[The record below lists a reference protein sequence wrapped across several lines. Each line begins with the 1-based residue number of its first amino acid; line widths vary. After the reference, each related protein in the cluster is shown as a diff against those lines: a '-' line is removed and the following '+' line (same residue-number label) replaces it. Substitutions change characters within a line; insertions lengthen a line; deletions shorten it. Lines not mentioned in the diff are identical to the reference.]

1 MSNIKTEY
9 ALFDVIDYKGENKLS
24 SYNLNIT
31 PLTFKARIPNDESLD
46 PPLND
51 QKVTFDFGDGS
62 FGYNLSSSHVYEY
75 PGEYT
80 VRMVVRDCKNNA
92 VLASYSTPV
101 TIHDFLTNTFTV
113 DMQTLDANN
122 FPVSAGEFTAPLT
135 IKSQTPFYQDFQDIY
150 FSTSGCEF
158 ENYFNLPKNK
168 FNSLKKYFSI
178 YERNYLPNVSSFEY
192 VELDKISLSSS
203 NIYARIS
210 SNSNTSI
217 LVTGLSSSL
226 SSVYVG
232 SSGLKEIYLKT
243 DDQEDIFNISF
254 FKDRSNIFANSFKG
268 YRNNNYTNNFNISL
282 SAYVS
287 PTSGQTL
294 SAIKFTSNG
303 LAGEG
308 IEQESF
314 PISKT
319 QYKGLGIPFII
330 SPVNSDNFTMK
341 ALSAGTPAFAL
352 LSGDVENTPAPY
364 RFALSIPTSYYTIS
378 SLANTLSSVDTNF
391 WYRGVLTFDDSF
403 NSEISGSPIRLF
415 LSAGNKY
422 SFNTNSQLLSTV
434 TGTTVI
440 SAYPKNYYE
449 LYKHNED
456 FDFER
461 TIKDLRFQEI
471 LLDKSIFFDDFIG
484 TIFGDVS
491 SRYDI
496 LGKKLYEK
504 IFNFVSNNADIDLC
518 DIKSLISMASMT
530 DDYGIVFDRSLAQE
544 PAEVKR
550 FLDILSINYNKF
562 RGGKNKFD
570 ENYNPQGTTTKA
582 IYGKNL
588 GDEIT
593 SLTYEVTAGSDLV
606 AYEKYSDTY
615 IRLNTFQPLSALSG
629 LNTGNSAGNA
639 NTYMLSDYSTEVTNA
654 SLSGGNSWGWGL
666 ILPSTYNF
674 ETVKTF
680 YEFYSLS
687 AVYDNSVLNG
697 LIDYDNGLTTVNFNE
712 PLSSL
717 EGKDNIFDIII
728 QNSLF
733 SSLSLF

>member
-1 MSNIKTEY
+1 
-9 ALFDVIDYKGENKLS
+9 
-24 SYNLNIT
+24 
-31 PLTFKARIPNDESLD
+31 
-46 PPLND
+46 
-51 QKVTFDFGDGS
+51 
-62 FGYNLSSSHVYEY
+62 
-75 PGEYT
+75 
-80 VRMVVRDCKNNA
+80 
-92 VLASYSTPV
+92 
-101 TIHDFLTNTFTV
+101 
-113 DMQTLDANN
+113 
-122 FPVSAGEFTAPLT
+122 
-135 IKSQTPFYQDFQDIY
+135 
-150 FSTSGCEF
+150 
-158 ENYFNLPKNK
+158 
-168 FNSLKKYFSI
+168 
-178 YERNYLPNVSSFEY
+178 
-192 VELDKISLSSS
+192 
-203 NIYARIS
+203 
-210 SNSNTSI
+210 
-217 LVTGLSSSL
+217 
-226 SSVYVG
+226 
-232 SSGLKEIYLKT
+232 
-243 DDQEDIFNISF
+243 
-254 FKDRSNIFANSFKG
+254 
-268 YRNNNYTNNFNISL
+268 
-282 SAYVS
+282 
-287 PTSGQTL
+287 
-294 SAIKFTSNG
+294 
-303 LAGEG
+303 
-308 IEQESF
+308 
-314 PISKT
+314 
-319 QYKGLGIPFII
+319 
-330 SPVNSDNFTMK
+330 MK
-341 ALSAGTPAFAL
+341 ALSAGNPTFIV
-352 LSGDVENTPAPY
+352 LSGA
-364 RFALSIPTSYYTIS
+364 TSNVWNANNIVQSTYYSIS
-378 SLANTLSSVDTNF
+378 SLANTLSSLDTNF
-391 WYRGVLTFDDSF
+391 WYRGVLTFNDNLSA
-403 NSEISGSPIRLF
+403 SAIRLT
-415 LSAGNKY
+415 LSARNQY
-422 SFNTNSQLLSTV
+422 AFDTNSSLLSTV
-434 TGTTVI
+434 NGLATLT
-440 SAYPKNYYE
+440 AYPKNYYE

-530 DDYGIVFDRSLAQE
+530 DDYGIVFDRALAQE

-570 ENYNPQGTTTKA
+570 ENYDPQGTTTKD

-593 SLTYEVTAGSDLV
+593 SLTYEVTAGNDLV
-606 AYEKYSDTY
+606 AYEKYSNSY

-629 LNTGNSAGNA
+629 LNTGNPTGNA

>member
-1 MSNIKTEY
+1 MSNIKTDY
-9 ALFDVIDYKGENKLS
+9 ALFDVVDYKGESKLS
-24 SYNLNIT
+24 SYNLDIT
-31 PLTFKARIPNDESLD
+31 PLTFKARIPEDEGTD
-46 PPLND
+46 IPLNN
-51 QKVTFDFGDGS
+51 QRVTFDFGDGS
-62 FGYNLSSSHVYEY
+62 FSNSVSSTHVFEY

-80 VRMVVRDCKNNA
+80 VRMIIRDCKNNS

-101 TIHDFLTNTFTV
+101 TIHDYIVNTFTV
-113 DMQTLDANN
+113 EMPTPTALN

-135 IKSQTPFYQDFQDIY
+135 VTSQTPFYQDFQDIY
-150 FSTSGCEF
+150 FSTSGCDF
-158 ENYFNLPKNK
+158 DNYFNLSENR
-168 FNSLKKYFSI
+168 FNSLKKYFSL
-178 YERNYLPNVSSFEY
+178 YERNYLPTLSSYEF
-192 VELDKISLSSS
+192 VEIQKISLSSKD
-203 NIYARIS
+203 IYARIDS
-210 SNSNTSI
+210 DGA
-217 LVTGLSSSL
+217 LVYGLSSSL

-232 SSGLKEIYLKT
+232 SSGFKEIYLKT
-243 DDQEDIFNISF
+243 DDQSDIFNLSF
-254 FKDRSNIFANSFKG
+254 FKDRENIFANSLKG
-268 YRNNNYTNNFNISL
+268 YKNNNYTNNFNVSL
-282 SAYVS
+282 SAFVS

-314 PISKT
+314 PVSKT

-330 SPVNSDNFTMK
+330 SPVNNDNYTMK
-341 ALSAGTPAFAL
+341 ALSAGNPTFIV
-352 LSGDVENTPAPY
+352 LSGATSNVWSANNIVQSTY
-364 RFALSIPTSYYTIS
+364 YSIST
-378 SLANTLSSVDTNF
+378 LADTLSSIDTNF
-391 WYRGVLTFDDSF
+391 WYRGVLTFND
-403 NSEISGSPIRLF
+403 N
-415 LSAGNKY
+415 LSASATRLTLSARNQY
-422 SFNTNSQLLSTV
+422 AFNTNSSLLSTV
-434 TGTTVI
+434 NGLATLT
-440 SAYPKNYYE
+440 AYPKNYYE
-449 LYKHNED
+449 FYKHNEN

-471 LLDKSIFFDDFIG
+471 LLDKNIFFDDFIG

-504 IFNFVSNNADIDLC
+504 IFNFVSNNSDIDLC

-530 DDYGIVFDRSLAQE
+530 DDSGIVFDRALAQE

-570 ENYNPQGTTTKA
+570 ENFDPKGTTTKE

-588 GDEIT
+588 GSQIN

-606 AYEKYSDTY
+606 AFEKYSNTY
-615 IRLNTFQPLSALSG
+615 LRLNTFQPLSALSG
-629 LNTGNSAGNA
+629 LNTGGGIKNT
-639 NTYMLSDYSTEVTNA
+639 NTYMLSDYSNQSFNA
-654 SLSGGNSWGWGL
+654 STSGGDSWGWGL
-666 ILPSTYNF
+666 ILPNAYTID
-674 ETVKTF
+674 TVNTF
-680 YEFYSLS
+680 YEFYALS

-697 LIDYDNGLTTVNFNE
+697 LIDYDNGLTTVNFTE

>member
-1 MSNIKTEY
+1 MSNIKTDY
-9 ALFDVIDYKGENKLS
+9 ALFDVVDYKGESKLS
-24 SYNLNIT
+24 SYNLDIT
-31 PLTFKARIPNDESLD
+31 PLTFKARIPEDEGTD
-46 PPLND
+46 IPLNN
-51 QKVTFDFGDGS
+51 QRVTFDFGDGS
-62 FGYNLSSSHVYEY
+62 FSNSVSSTHVFEY

-80 VRMVVRDCKNNA
+80 VRMIIRDCKNNS

-101 TIHDFLTNTFTV
+101 TIHDYIVNTFTV
-113 DMQTLDANN
+113 EMPTPTALN

-135 IKSQTPFYQDFQDIY
+135 VTSQTPFYQDFQDIY
-150 FSTSGCEF
+150 FSTSGCDF
-158 ENYFNLPKNK
+158 DNYFNLSENR
-168 FNSLKKYFSI
+168 FNSLKKYFSL
-178 YERNYLPNVSSFEY
+178 YERNYLPTLSSYEF
-192 VELDKISLSSS
+192 VEIQKISLSSKD
-203 NIYARIS
+203 IYARIDS
-210 SNSNTSI
+210 DGA
-217 LVTGLSSSL
+217 LVYGLSSSL

-232 SSGLKEIYLKT
+232 SSGFKEIYLKT
-243 DDQEDIFNISF
+243 DDQSNIFNLSF
-254 FKDRSNIFANSFKG
+254 FKDRENIFANSLKG
-268 YRNNNYTNNFNISL
+268 YKNNNYTNNFNVSL
-282 SAYVS
+282 SAFVS

-314 PISKT
+314 PVSKT

-330 SPVNSDNFTMK
+330 SPVNNDNYTMK
-341 ALSAGTPAFAL
+341 ALSAGNPTFIV
-352 LSGDVENTPAPY
+352 LSGATSNVWSANNIVQSTY
-364 RFALSIPTSYYTIS
+364 YSIST
-378 SLANTLSSVDTNF
+378 LADTLSSIDTNF
-391 WYRGVLTFDDSF
+391 WYRGVLTFND
-403 NSEISGSPIRLF
+403 N
-415 LSAGNKY
+415 LSASATRLTLSARNQY
-422 SFNTNSQLLSTV
+422 AFNTNSSLLSTV
-434 TGTTVI
+434 NGLATLT
-440 SAYPKNYYE
+440 AYPKNYYE
-449 LYKHNED
+449 FYKHNEN

-471 LLDKSIFFDDFIG
+471 LLDKNIFFDDFIG

-504 IFNFVSNNADIDLC
+504 IFNFVSNNSDIDLC
-518 DIKSLISMASMT
+518 DIKSLISMANMT
-530 DDYGIVFDRSLAQE
+530 DDAGIVFDRALAQE

-570 ENYNPQGTTTKA
+570 ENFDPKGTTTKE

-588 GDEIT
+588 GSEIN

-606 AYEKYSDTY
+606 AFEKYSNTY
-615 IRLNTFQPLSALSG
+615 LRLNTFQPLSALSG
-629 LNTGNSAGNA
+629 LNTGGGIKNT
-639 NTYMLSDYSTEVTNA
+639 NTYMLSDYSNQSFNA
-654 SLSGGNSWGWGL
+654 STSGGDSWGWGL
-666 ILPSTYNF
+666 ILPNAYTID
-674 ETVKTF
+674 TVNTF
-680 YEFYSLS
+680 YEFYALS

-697 LIDYDNGLTTVNFNE
+697 LIDYDNGLTTVNFTE

>member
-1 MSNIKTEY
+1 MSNIKTDY
-9 ALFDVIDYKGENKLS
+9 ALFDVVDYKGESKLS
-24 SYNLNIT
+24 SYNLDIT
-31 PLTFKARIPNDESLD
+31 PLTFKARIPEDEGTD
-46 PPLND
+46 IPLNN
-51 QKVTFDFGDGS
+51 QRVTFDFGDGS
-62 FGYNLSSSHVYEY
+62 FSNSVSSTHVFEY

-80 VRMVVRDCKNNA
+80 VRMIIRDCKNNS

-101 TIHDFLTNTFTV
+101 TIHDYIVNTFTV
-113 DMQTLDANN
+113 EMPTPTALN

-135 IKSQTPFYQDFQDIY
+135 VTSQTPFYQDFQDIY
-150 FSTSGCEF
+150 FSTSGCDF
-158 ENYFNLPKNK
+158 DNYFNLSENR
-168 FNSLKKYFSI
+168 FNSLKKYFSL
-178 YERNYLPNVSSFEY
+178 YERNYLPTLSSYEF
-192 VELDKISLSSS
+192 VEIQKISLSSKD
-203 NIYARIS
+203 IYARIDS
-210 SNSNTSI
+210 DGA
-217 LVTGLSSSL
+217 LVYGLSSSL

-232 SSGLKEIYLKT
+232 SSGFKEIYLKT
-243 DDQEDIFNISF
+243 DDQSDIFNLSF
-254 FKDRSNIFANSFKG
+254 FKDRENIFANSLKG
-268 YRNNNYTNNFNISL
+268 YKNNNYTNNFNVSL
-282 SAYVS
+282 SAFVS

-314 PISKT
+314 PVSKT

-330 SPVNSDNFTMK
+330 SPVNNDNYTMK
-341 ALSAGTPAFAL
+341 ALSAGNPTFIV
-352 LSGDVENTPAPY
+352 LSGATSNVWSANNIVQSTY
-364 RFALSIPTSYYTIS
+364 YSIST
-378 SLANTLSSVDTNF
+378 LADTLSSIDTNF
-391 WYRGVLTFDDSF
+391 WYRGVLTFND
-403 NSEISGSPIRLF
+403 N
-415 LSAGNKY
+415 LSASATRLTLSARNQY
-422 SFNTNSQLLSTV
+422 AFNTNSSLLSTV
-434 TGTTVI
+434 NGLATLT
-440 SAYPKNYYE
+440 AYPKNYYE
-449 LYKHNED
+449 FYKHNEN

-471 LLDKSIFFDDFIG
+471 LLDKNIFFDDFIG

-504 IFNFVSNNADIDLC
+504 IFNFVSNNSDIDLC

-530 DDYGIVFDRSLAQE
+530 DDSGIVFDRALAQE

-570 ENYNPQGTTTKA
+570 ENFDPKGTTTKE

-588 GDEIT
+588 GSEIN

-606 AYEKYSDTY
+606 AFEKYSNTY
-615 IRLNTFQPLSALSG
+615 LRLNTFQPLSALSG
-629 LNTGNSAGNA
+629 LNTGGGIKNT
-639 NTYMLSDYSTEVTNA
+639 NTYMLSDYSNQSFNA
-654 SLSGGNSWGWGL
+654 STSGGDSWGWGL
-666 ILPSTYNF
+666 ILPNAYTID
-674 ETVKTF
+674 TVNTF
-680 YEFYSLS
+680 YEFYALS

-697 LIDYDNGLTTVNFNE
+697 LIDYDNGLTTVNFTE

>member
-9 ALFDVIDYKGENKLS
+9 ALFDVVDYKGENKLS
-24 SYNLNIT
+24 SYNLDIT
-31 PLTFKARIPNDESLD
+31 PLTFKARIPNDASLD

-62 FGYNLSSSHVYEY
+62 FGYNLSSSHVYEF

-101 TIHDFLTNTFTV
+101 QIHDYVINTFSISVPNDADFLT
-113 DMQTLDANN
+113 L
-122 FPVSAGEFTAPLT
+122 SAGEFSGPLT
-135 IKSQTPFYQDFQDIY
+135 ITAQTPFYQDFQDIF
-150 FSTSGCEF
+150 FSTSGCDF
-158 ENYFNLPKNK
+158 DNYFNLSKNK
-168 FNSLKKYFSI
+168 FNSLQKYFSI
-178 YERNYLPNVSSFEY
+178 YERNYLPTLSSFEY
-192 VELDKISLSSS
+192 VELKKISLSATD
-203 NIYARIS
+203 IYARVNAS
-210 SNSNTSI
+210 PLSI
-217 LVTGLSSSL
+217 TYGLSSSL
-226 SSVYVG
+226 SSVYAG
-232 SSGLKEIYLKT
+232 SSGSKEIYLKA
-243 DDQEDIFNISF
+243 DDQSDVFNVSF

-268 YRNNNYTNNFNISL
+268 YKNNNYTNNLNITI
-282 SAYVS
+282 SAFVS

-330 SPVNSDNFTMK
+330 SPVNNDNFTMK

-352 LSGDVENTPAPY
+352 LSGDVESRPEAY
-364 RFALSIPTSYYTIS
+364 KAALTVPTSYYTIS
-378 SLANTLSSVDTNF
+378 DLANSLSSVDTNF

-403 NSEISGSPIRLF
+403 NSASSGSPIRLF
-415 LSAGNKY
+415 LSAGNEY
-422 SFNTNSQLLSTV
+422 AFNTNSQLLSTV
-434 TGTTVI
+434 TGYAVLT
-440 SAYPKNYYE
+440 AYPKNYYDF
-449 LYKHNED
+449 YKHNED

-471 LLDKSIFFDDFIG
+471 LLDKNIFFDDFIG

-530 DDYGIVFDRSLAQE
+530 DDYGIVFDRALAQE

-570 ENYNPQGTTTKA
+570 ENYDPQGTTTKA

-593 SLTYEVTAGSDLV
+593 SLTYEVTAGNDLV
-606 AYEKYSDTY
+606 AYEKYSNSY

-629 LNTGNSAGNA
+629 LNTGNTSGNT

-674 ETVKTF
+674 NTVKTF

-697 LIDYDNGLTTVNFNE
+697 LVDYDNGLTTVNFSE